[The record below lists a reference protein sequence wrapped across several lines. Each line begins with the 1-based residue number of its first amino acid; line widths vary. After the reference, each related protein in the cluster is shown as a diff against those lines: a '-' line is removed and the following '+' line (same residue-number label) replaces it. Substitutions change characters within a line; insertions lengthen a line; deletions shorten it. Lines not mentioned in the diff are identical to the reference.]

1 MPIVE
6 ILFIG
11 AVGAS
16 IGLFLGVVL
25 TLVAFRNLGRKKPK
39 IGEPNWEKCTCPWQ
53 LGMGPELHCPVHGRP
68 DLIPGDEVSV

>member
-1 MPIVE
+1 MAIVE

-25 TLVAFRNLGRKKPK
+25 TLVAFRNQKVIRRGKK
-39 IGEPNWEKCTCPWQ
+39 NA
-53 LGMGPELHCPVHGRP
+53 LY
-68 DLIPGDEVSV
+68 

>member
-1 MPIVE
+1 MAIVE

-25 TLVAFRNLGRKKPK
+25 TLVAFRNQKEGKSNGR
-39 IGEPNWEKCTCPWQ
+39 IR
-53 LGMGPELHCPVHGRP
+53 L
-68 DLIPGDEVSV
+68 PGTKRL

>member
-1 MPIVE
+1 VTIVE

-25 TLVAFRNLGRKKPK
+25 TLVAFRNQR
-39 IGEPNWEKCTCPWQ
+39 
-53 LGMGPELHCPVHGRP
+53 
-68 DLIPGDEVSV
+68 

>member
-1 MPIVE
+1 MTVE

-25 TLVAFRNLGRKKPK
+25 TLAAFRKQTG
-39 IGEPNWEKCTCPWQ
+39 G
-53 LGMGPELHCPVHGRP
+53 
-68 DLIPGDEVSV
+68 